1 MHETNFPEVNRYI
14 DLISAENPL
23 QRRAIERF
31 VAAED
36 ERYWRFAEH
45 VCSRLSERYLRDDAA
60 RMGAAR
66 AYNDLC
72 RELNAEQFRFK
83 KTGLYQIG
91 SASAANAEVYSQAKR
106 MREYVMG
113 LLLSHLFWKSHYEM
127 VVFLQEHLAR
137 IRTARTLEVGVGH
150 GLLLQQ
156 VAQRHPAAE
165 LTVVDISAA
174 SLDLA
179 REILPAFDLE
189 VERIRFVHSDFL
201 TADLPQHHYDFI
213 VMAEVLEHVDDP
225 AAFLRRARGF
235 MAPGA
240 TMYMAT
246 CANCPAPDHVYLF
259 RNVPAIRELVRSAG
273 FEIDREL
280 ALPLE
285 RVPEEQWEKRRVNVN
300 YGAILRALD

>member
-1 MHETNFPEVNRYI
+1 MRATDFPEVHRYI
-14 DLISAENPL
+14 ELIAAENPL

-36 ERYWRFAEH
+36 ERYWRFAES
-45 VCSRLSERYLRDDAA
+45 VCARLSARYLRDDAA
-60 RMGAAR
+60 RAGAAR

-72 RELNAEQFRFK
+72 RVLNAEQFRFK

-91 SASAANAEVYSQAKR
+91 SASAANAEVYSQPKR

-113 LLLSHLFWKSHYEM
+113 LLLSHLFWKSHYDM
-127 VVFLQEHLAR
+127 IVFLQEYLAG
-137 IRTARTLEVGVGH
+137 IRTVRTLEVGVGH

-156 VAQRHPAAE
+156 VAQRHPEAA

-179 REILPAFDLE
+179 REIFHAFDLD
-189 VERIRFVHSDFL
+189 VARIQFLHSDFL
-201 TADLPQHHYDFI
+201 TAQLPEHGYDFI

-225 AAFLRRARGF
+225 AAFLRRARTF

-273 FEIDREL
+273 LEIEREI

-300 YGAILRALD
+300 YGAILRAR